1 MQLRKPPSS
10 IPRPGAATPRCAN
23 LCASVSNPFSRIPRA
38 WWLAFPLLC
47 LLYFS
52 GLSAA
57 GMLGPDEPRY
67 ASIAREMARSGDW
80 ITPRLWGQPWF
91 EKPPLLYWMTGAA
104 CRLGLSEDL
113 APRLPV
119 ALLSVAFLIFF
130 QWILAREFGARTAW
144 TATIVLATSAA
155 WLGYSFIGATDL
167 PMAAAFS
174 AAMLLSLDWI
184 GAGDR
189 RRLPLAAALLGLAA
203 LAKGLVP
210 LVLALPLF
218 WCGRRRWT
226 DLLRPAVTG
235 AFLIVALPWYLLCY
249 QRNGAAFL
257 RTFFWQQHFERF
269 TTASLAHGQS
279 FWFYVPVL
287 LAALI
292 PWTPLAALL
301 AQRTLYRDPRRQFL
315 LIWLL
320 FGLVFFSLSRN
331 KLPGYLLPLAP
342 AAAALMGAGLAQAR
356 RARWALPAAALCLI
370 SIPVALP
377 ILPQALA
384 AGVSRTALPAFQW
397 TWLPPAALALFLCGL
412 EYRGYRTAALA
423 TMAIATAAG
432 VLVLKSIEL
441 PAIDRAVSARPL
453 WREIAAQPDRVC
465 VASLHRSWRYGLN
478 YYSGVPLPDCSASPQ
493 ALEVQQEPGRPPV
506 LAAPVQLK

>member
-1 MQLRKPPSS
+1 M
-10 IPRPGAATPRCAN
+10 
-23 LCASVSNPFSRIPRA
+23 SNPFSRIPRA

-104 CRLGLSEDL
+104 FKSGLSEDL
-113 APRLPV
+113 APRIPV
-119 ALLSVAFLIFF
+119 ALLSIAFLIFF

-144 TATIVLATSAA
+144 TATIVLGTSAA

-174 AAMLLSLDWI
+174 AAMLLSLNWI
-184 GAGDR
+184 GSGDR
-189 RRLPLAAALLGLAA
+189 RRLPLAAALLGLSA

-210 LVLALPLF
+210 LVLALPLL
-218 WCGRRRWT
+218 WCGRRRWI
-226 DLLRPAVTG
+226 DLLRPPVIA
-235 AFLIVALPWYLLCY
+235 AFSIVALPWYMLCY
-249 QRNGAAFL
+249 LHNGAAFL
-257 RTFFWQQHFERF
+257 RTLFWEQHFERF
-269 TTASLAHGQS
+269 TTGLLAHGQP

-292 PWTPLAALL
+292 PWTPLIVLL
-301 AQRTLYRDPRRQFL
+301 AQRTLYSDPRRRFL
-315 LIWLL
+315 LLWLL

-331 KLPGYLLPLAP
+331 KLPGYLLPLTP
-342 AAAALMGAGLAQAR
+342 AAAALMGAGLAQTQ

-370 SIPVALP
+370 SIPIALP

-384 AGVSRTALPAFQW
+384 AGVSRAPLPAFQW
-397 TWLPPAALALFLCGL
+397 TWLMPPALALAIYGL
-412 EYRGYRTAALA
+412 ERRGHRTAALA
-423 TMAIATAAG
+423 ALAVTATAG
-432 VLVLKSIEL
+432 VVLLKLTDL
-441 PAIDRAVSARPL
+441 PAIDRSVSARPL
-453 WREIAAQPDRVC
+453 WQQIASQRDRVC
-465 VASLHRSWRYGLN
+465 IATIHRSWRYGLN
-478 YYSGVPLPDCSASPQ
+478 YYSVTPLPDCSASPRP
-493 ALEVQQEPGRPPV
+493 LEVRQEPGHPPV
-506 LAAPVQLK
+506 LAAPQPAP